1 MCNISKFSLHL
12 CFIEYLEIIE
22 IAFSILQNLKTTFST
37 LNFFTIDILQCIP
50 LFSIF
55 CYIIFVTHFFEE
67 VCNCLNT
74 LSSYASE
81 NTVNENDLD
90 SNSLKLAVRALNQSL
105 KAPLI

>member
-55 CYIIFVTHFFEE
+55 
-67 VCNCLNT
+67 L
-74 LSSYASE
+74 
-81 NTVNENDLD
+81 
-90 SNSLKLAVRALNQSL
+90 
-105 KAPLI
+105 